1 MSDLSVVARERAAL
15 ATIADAVVAAAVGRG
30 LRVAVTCPVSRLALV
45 DYLAQALHARGR
57 TCRCLPA
64 EPGPASQ
71 DGGSTVVVIVSGF
84 LTEAD
89 RAVQRVNVR
98 VTPAAIPATR
108 RPGVGRPE
116 TDEPSAAGEEPDII
130 LDYGDPDGPLIRYMA
145 PHLATGEQP

>member
-64 EPGPASQ
+64 EPAPGAPEGASA
-71 DGGSTVVVIVSGF
+71 VVVIVSGF
-84 LTEAD
+84 VTETD

-98 VTPAAIPATR
+98 VTPAAVPAAR
-108 RPGVGRPE
+108 RAEVRQQE
-116 TDEPSAAGEEPDII
+116 TEERSVAGEESDII